1 LIRVPFHGAGRL
13 DVLSFILDRGDF
25 GDVVVLEPFL
35 DGERVALGMLAAYPR
50 AYKIEKNK
58 ERSASCDLAEF
69 RQLITYPFDPV
80 NRKLFGKSLRSVS
93 QKISLSSS
101 GMISC
106 EL

>member
-1 LIRVPFHGAGRL
+1 LIRVPFHGARRL

-50 AYKIEKNK
+50 VYKIEKTK